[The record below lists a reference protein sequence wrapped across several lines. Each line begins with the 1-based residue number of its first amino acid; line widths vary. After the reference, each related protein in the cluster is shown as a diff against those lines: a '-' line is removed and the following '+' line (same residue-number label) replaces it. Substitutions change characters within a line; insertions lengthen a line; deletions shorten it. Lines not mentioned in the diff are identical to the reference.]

1 MRAPVIIITI
11 VLKTRWFRSLAFFSL
26 FFLAIREIGASQQL
40 NTIRGAEIESEAS
53 TWDSLCHVA
62 DQCFEKTIREKRANR
77 ALCEIELAHSLF
89 LGITRVVTIMPVVN
103 NIRVIIALKIC

>member
-1 MRAPVIIITI
+1 M
-11 VLKTRWFRSLAFFSL
+11 
-26 FFLAIREIGASQQL
+26 
-40 NTIRGAEIESEAS
+40 
-53 TWDSLCHVA
+53 A

-89 LGITRVVTIMPVVN
+89 LGITRVVIIMPVVN